1 MPTPS
6 TVEFLIW
13 LLIAASVIAIIAIR
27 LRIPYTVALVMGGLV
42 LGALP
47 FPIVQSIYQSS
58 QRPNWLSPD
67 IILIFFLPALL
78 FEGSLKINLGQL
90 LKDLFP
96 IAALATAG
104 VIVAACVTGYI
115 VAWLIGMPILI
126 ALLFGAII
134 SATDPIAVLSIAKQM
149 TVSKRLTL
157 LLEGESLFNDG
168 TAVVLFQILF
178 AAAVAGHFSIAS
190 GVLSFIETPSAKG

>member
-1 MPTPS
+1 M
-6 TVEFLIW
+6 
-13 LLIAASVIAIIAIR
+13 
-27 LRIPYTVALVMGGLV
+27 
-42 LGALP
+42 
-47 FPIVQSIYQSS
+47 
-58 QRPNWLSPD
+58 
-67 IILIFFLPALL
+67 FLPALL